1 MAEAQTFISGA
12 DGNEVFQAQYIPKQ
26 KGPPTLNHP
35 SMKAYISTYPPL
47 GQLTTVPDFKQSDA
61 ITKVIT
67 ALLEID
73 KSRTNEPWEVS
84 LLYSNGD
91 QWVESPME
99 PIDKTSSLPTILQ
112 TVAPLGLHRL
122 YFKTPLP
129 FHPPKKFTVKFRSN
143 SNQSWKLVK
152 DHQGTQDGSI
162 ILRTVTTQENISSIL
177 SDYIENLN
185 PALQVRN
192 YRSQSPGTTL
202 WSVQVPIEGAIG
214 KESTIKDIKF
224 GLPWGQDKL
233 ARWFALIRIW
243 TPWLAPRQGKTAFDL
258 DKEAVTCSFLSSE
271 GKHIVLLAISGV
283 DNVMTLF
290 KSDGDGRVVL
300 AVRNDNANESIA
312 HVLVGLGDDYESAN
326 AAVMYHAREVV
337 AAFESASGETQKE
350 IEALKEGD
358 EKTKVWVENWCDGL
372 TYCTWNALG
381 QRLTEDK
388 ILKAVEIL
396 AENKINVTNF
406 IIDDNWQAIDY
417 KGHGQFQHGWIEFE
431 AERNAFPNGLKNT
444 ISQIRQKQPSI
455 QHVAVW
461 HAILG
466 YWGGLAPDGKI
477 AEAYKT
483 VEVIRR
489 DSQRRNLPLGGK
501 MTVVAKE
508 DVQRFY
514 NDFYS
519 FLSSCG
525 VDAVKTDAQFM
536 LDLFDSA
543 EDRRDLISAYQ
554 DAWTLSTLRNFSVKA
569 ISCMSQI
576 PQILFH
582 SQLPQNRPPILVRNS
597 DDFFPEIP
605 TSHPWHVFTNAH
617 NALFTQHLN
626 LIPDWDMFQ
635 TVHDYSGFH
644 AAARCV
650 SGGPIYITDVPGQH
664 DLDLINQMTGPTPR
678 GKTIIFRPSVI
689 GKSLDQ
695 YNGYDDDHILPIGTY
710 HGSAYTGTGIIGFF
724 NVSQRPLSELVPLFQ
739 FPGVEEAQFYIVR
752 AHSSGAI
759 SKPMQVVDPQ
769 ALIYVSLAVRGYDIL
784 SAYPLRGFVDQ
795 KKDNNTT
802 WIANLGLLGKMA
814 GAAAI
819 VQNTMTKSE
828 NGKIMIDT
836 NVKALGTLGLYIST
850 LPEISYEDNLLVT
863 IFGKV
868 LPIHTVTISK
878 TDPHVLEIDIL
889 GAWKELELSSGWSNE
904 VEVKI
909 YINPVA

>member
-1 MAEAQTFISGA
+1 MAETQTFISGA
-12 DGNEVFQAQYIPKQ
+12 DGNEVFQAKYIPKQ
-26 KGPPTLNHP
+26 KGPLTSDHP
-35 SMKAYISTYPPL
+35 SMRAYISTYPPL
-47 GQLTTVPDFKQSDA
+47 GQLTAIANINQSDA
-61 ITKVIT
+61 STIFVT
-67 ALLEID
+67 ALLEVD
-73 KSRTNEPWEVS
+73 ESRVTEPWEVS
-84 LLYSNGD
+84 LLFLDGD
-91 QWVESPME
+91 QEAESVYGKDKWAESQMK
-99 PIDKTSSLPTILQ
+99 PIEKKDSLPTILQ
-112 TVAPLGLHRL
+112 TVAPLGLRRL
-122 YFKTPLP
+122 YFKTSLP
-129 FHPPKKFTVKFRSN
+129 SHLPTKFTIKFRSN
-143 SNQSWKLVK
+143 SNESWKLVK
-152 DHQGTQDGSI
+152 DHQGTQDGTI
-162 ILRTVTTQENISSIL
+162 ILRTVTAQENISNSL
-177 SDYIENLN
+177 SDY
-185 PALQVRN
+185 VK
-192 YRSQSPGTTL
+192 
-202 WSVQVPIEGAIG
+202 GANG
-214 KESTIKDIKF
+214 KESTIKDIEF

-243 TPWLAPRQGKTAFDL
+243 TPWLAPRQGKTVFDL

-271 GKHIVLLAISGV
+271 GKHIVLLAISGIN
-283 DNVMTLF
+283 NVMTLF
-290 KSDGDGRVVL
+290 KSDSDGKVVL
-300 AVRNDNANESIA
+300 RARSDNPKNSVARI
-312 HVLVGLGDDYESAN
+312 LVGLGDDYESAN
-326 AAVMYHAREVV
+326 AAVMYHARQVV
-337 AAFESASGETQKE
+337 TIFESESGETQKE
-350 IEALKEGD
+350 IEALKGGN
-358 EKTKVWVENWCDGL
+358 EKTKVWMENWCDGL

-381 QRLTEDK
+381 QRLTEEK
-388 ILKAVEIL
+388 ILRAVEIL

-417 KGHGQFQHGWIEFE
+417 KGHGQFQHGWVEFE
-431 AERNAFPNGLKNT
+431 AERKAFPNGLKHT
-444 ISQIRQKQPSI
+444 ISLIRQKLPSI

-466 YWGGLAPDGKI
+466 YWGGLAPNGKI
-477 AEAYKT
+477 AETYKT

-489 DSQRRNLPLGGK
+489 DSLRRNLPLGGK

-536 LDLFDSA
+536 LDLLESA
-543 EDRRDLISAYQ
+543 EDRSDLISAYQ
-554 DAWTLSTLRNFSVKA
+554 DAWTLSTLRHFSVKA

-678 GKTIIFRPSVI
+678 GKTVIFRPSVV

-710 HGSAYTGTGIIGFF
+710 HGAAYTGTGIIGFF
-724 NVSQRPLSELVPLFQ
+724 NVSQRPLSELVPLSK

-795 KKDNNTT
+795 GNDNNTT
-802 WIANLGLLGKMA
+802 WIANLGLLGKLA

-819 VQNTMTKSE
+819 VDSKMTKSE
-828 NGKIMIDT
+828 NGKIIIDT
-836 NVKALGTLGLYIST
+836 SVKALGTLGIYIST
-850 LPEISYEDNLLVT
+850 LPDISYKDNLLVT
-863 IFGKV
+863 ILGKV
-868 LPIHTVTISK
+868 LPIHTVTSSK
-878 TDPHVLEIDIL
+878 TDPHVLEIDTL
-889 GAWKELELSSGWSNE
+889 EAWKELELSAGWSNE

-909 YINPVA
+909 YIHPVA

>member
-1 MAEAQTFISGA
+1 MAETQTFISGA
-12 DGNEVFQAQYIPKQ
+12 DGNEVFQAKYIPKQ
-26 KGPPTLNHP
+26 KGPLTSDHP
-35 SMKAYISTYPPL
+35 SMRAYISTYPPL
-47 GQLTTVPDFKQSDA
+47 GQLTTIPNFEQSDA
-61 ITKVIT
+61 STKSIT
-67 ALLEID
+67 ALLEVD
-73 KSRTNEPWEVS
+73 ESRVTEPWEVS
-84 LLYSNGD
+84 LLFLSGHQGAESVYGKED
-91 QWVESPME
+91 KWVESQMD
-99 PIDKTSSLPTILQ
+99 PIEKTDSLPTILQ

-122 YFKTPLP
+122 YFKTTLP
-129 FHPPKKFTVKFRSN
+129 PRLPTKFTIKFRSN
-143 SNQSWKLVK
+143 SNESWKLVK
-152 DHQGTQDGSI
+152 DHQGTQDGTI
-162 ILRTVTTQENISSIL
+162 ILKTITAQENISSSL
-177 SDYIENLN
+177 SDYVENLN
-185 PALQVRN
+185 PSLDVKN

-202 WSVQVPIEGAIG
+202 WSVEVPIEGANG
-214 KESTIKDIKF
+214 KESTIKDIEF
-224 GLPWGQDKL
+224 GLPWGQNKL

-243 TPWLAPRQGKTAFDL
+243 TPWLAPRQGKTIFDL

-271 GKHIVLLAISGV
+271 GKHIVLLAISGIN
-283 DNVMTLF
+283 DVMTLF
-290 KSDGDGRVVL
+290 ESGSDGKVVL
-300 AVRNDNANESIA
+300 KVRSDNPKNSVARI
-312 HVLVGLGDDYESAN
+312 LVGLGDDYESAN
-326 AAVMYHAREVV
+326 AAVMYHARQVV
-337 AAFESASGETQKE
+337 TIFENASGETQKE

-381 QRLTEDK
+381 QRLTEEK
-388 ILKAVEIL
+388 ILRAVEIL

-431 AERNAFPNGLKNT
+431 AERKAFPNGLKHT
-444 ISQIRQKQPSI
+444 ISLIRQKLPSI

-466 YWGGLAPDGKI
+466 YWGGLSPDGKI
-477 AEAYKT
+477 AETYKT

-489 DSQRRNLPLGGK
+489 DSLRRNLPLGGK

-536 LDLFDSA
+536 LDLLESA
-543 EDRRDLISAYQ
+543 EDRSDLISAYQ
-554 DAWTLSTLRNFSVKA
+554 DAWTLSTLRHFSVKA

-626 LIPDWDMFQ
+626 LIPDWDI
-635 TVHDYSGFH
+635 
-644 AAARCV
+644 CV

-678 GKTIIFRPSVI
+678 GKTIIFRPSVV

-710 HGSAYTGTGIIGFF
+710 HGAAYTGTGIIGFF
-724 NVSQRPLSELVPLFQ
+724 NVSQRPLSELVPLSK
-739 FPGVEEAQFYIVR
+739 FPGVEEAQFYVIR

-769 ALIYVSLAVRGYDIL
+769 ALIYVSLALIWVFWGKWLELQLL
-784 SAYPLRGFVDQ
+784 S
-795 KKDNNTT
+795 
-802 WIANLGLLGKMA
+802 IAK
-814 GAAAI
+814 
-819 VQNTMTKSE
+819 MTKSG
-828 NGKIMIDT
+828 NGKIIIDT
-836 NVKALGTLGLYIST
+836 SVKALGTLGIYIST
-850 LPEISYEDNLLVT
+850 LPDISYKDNLLVT
-863 IFGKV
+863 ILGKV

-878 TDPHVLEIDIL
+878 TDPHVLEIDTL
-889 GAWKELELSSGWSNE
+889 EAWKELELSAGWSNE

-909 YINPVA
+909 YIHQVA

>member
-12 DGNEVFQAQYIPKQ
+12 DGNEVFQAKYIPKQ
-26 KGPPTLNHP
+26 KGPPTSDHP
-35 SMKAYISTYPPL
+35 SLKAYISTYPPL
-47 GQLTTVPDFKQSDA
+47 GQPTTVPVH
-61 ITKVIT
+61 TKVVT
-67 ALLEID
+67 ALLEVD
-73 KSRTNEPWEVS
+73 ESRATESWEVS
-84 LLYSNGD
+84 LLYSSNGD
-91 QWVESPME
+91 QWEESVME
-99 PIDKTSSLPTILQ
+99 FIDKTDSQPKVLQ
-112 TVAPLGLHRL
+112 TVAPLGLHQL
-122 YFKTPLP
+122 YFKASLP
-129 FHPPKKFTVKFRSN
+129 ARLPTNFTVKFRSN
-143 SNQSWKLVK
+143 SSESWKLVK
-152 DHQGTQDGSI
+152 DHQGTPDGRIVLKTITS
-162 ILRTVTTQENISSIL
+162 QENISSNL
-177 SDYIENLN
+177 SDYIQDLN
-185 PALQVRN
+185 TSLEVKN

-202 WSVQVPIEGAIG
+202 WSVQVPIEGAVG
-214 KESTIKDIKF
+214 KESTVKDIKF

-243 TPWLAPRQGKTAFDL
+243 TPWLAPRQGKTRFEL
-258 DKEAVTCSFLSSE
+258 DKEAVTCSFLSSD
-271 GKHIVLLAISGV
+271 GKHIVLLAISGIN
-283 DNVMTLF
+283 NVMTLF
-290 KSDGDGRVVL
+290 KSDSDGNVVL
-300 AVRNDNANESIA
+300 EVRNDNPKESVA
-312 HVLVGLGDDYESAN
+312 HVLVGLGDDFESAN
-326 AAVMYHAREVV
+326 AAVMYHARDVV
-337 AAFESASGETQKE
+337 AALESESGQTQKE
-350 IEALKEGD
+350 IEALEEGD

-388 ILKAVEIL
+388 ILEAVDIL

-431 AERNAFPNGLKNT
+431 AEREAFPNGLKHT
-444 ISQIRQKQPSI
+444 ISLIRQKQPSI

-466 YWGGLAPDGKI
+466 YWGGLAADGKI
-477 AEAYKT
+477 AETYKT

-489 DSQRRNLPLGGK
+489 DSERRNLPLGGK

-508 DVQRFY
+508 DVRQFY
-514 NDFYS
+514 DDFYS

-536 LDLFDSA
+536 LDLFESA
-543 EDRRDLISAYQ
+543 EDRSDLISAYQ
-554 DAWTLSTLRNFSVKA
+554 DAWTLSTLRHFSVKA

-678 GKTIIFRPSVI
+678 GKTIIFRPSVV
-689 GKSLDQ
+689 GKSLDP

-710 HGSAYTGTGIIGFF
+710 HGAAYTGTGIIGFF
-724 NVSQRPLSELVPLFQ
+724 NVSQRPLSELVPLSK
-739 FPGVEEAQFYIVR
+739 FPGVEEAQFYIIR

-759 SKPMQVVDPQ
+759 SQPMQVVDPQ

-795 KKDNNTT
+795 KNDNTT

-819 VQNTMTKSE
+819 VGTKMTKSE
-828 NGKIMIDT
+828 NGKILIDT
-836 NVKALGTLGLYIST
+836 NIKALGTLGIYIST
-850 LPEISYEDNLLVT
+850 LPDVSYEDTLLVT

-868 LPIHTVTISK
+868 VPLHTVSISK
-878 TDPHVLEIDIL
+878 TDPHVLEIDTL
-889 GAWKELELSSGWSNE
+889 AAWKELELSGGWSNE

-909 YINPVA
+909 YINSAA